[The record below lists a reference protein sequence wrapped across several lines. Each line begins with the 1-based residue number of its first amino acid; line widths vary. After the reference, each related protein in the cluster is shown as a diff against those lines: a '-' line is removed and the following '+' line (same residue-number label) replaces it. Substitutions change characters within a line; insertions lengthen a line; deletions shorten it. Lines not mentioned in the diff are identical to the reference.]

1 MSKDPKQT
9 KKESRFSV
17 LNRISNELSDNLL
30 KDEFIEKFTDD
41 NGYLNENGKKYL
53 MEQLMTILSQG
64 IVVNNGFP
72 IINENSYGINKKQ
85 QTEKAIEYFDSILSK
100 LNINNQNSWYGFVSS
115 IYNLGSIKH
124 SPFSLKLKDNIDN
137 PNILSNVTWYIS
149 NNIPSKDAEIYDLDN
164 TIPYNSK
171 RNKQDVKAE
180 YESIFKSIENEQQEK
195 QKRDGQRIGELEI
208 KVNEQGEIIKNGR
221 NILDDLQE
229 ENTALK
235 GKLTDAQILRN
246 EVDEVKADIKQLLK
260 KNKSDI
266 LNDVALRLAGDPDL
280 KKNIRKIKGDLK
292 ASNLSYSDGDI
303 NYIITKALSENDKYL
318 KTVAANPDLFERDMS
333 KDTIQKENEQFQSK
347 LRQQNLRYIL
357 PKFIERREKLVE
369 NTLNP
374 NLLKGAF
381 AI

>member
-1 MSKDPKQT
+1 MSKDSKQT

-17 LNRISNELSDNLL
+17 LNKISNNLSDNLL
-30 KDEFIEKFTDD
+30 KDEFIEKITDD

-53 MEQLMTILSQG
+53 MDELLRILSQG
-64 IVVNNGFP
+64 MVVNNGLP

-85 QTEKAIEYFDSILSK
+85 QTEKAIEYFESILSK
-100 LNINNQNSWYGFVSS
+100 LNTKNQNSWYGFVSS
-115 IYNLGSIKH
+115 ISNLGSIKH
-124 SPFSLKLKDNIDN
+124 SPFSLTLDDNINN
-137 PNILSNVTWYIS
+137 PNILSNVTWHIS
-149 NNIPSKDAEIYDLDN
+149 NNIPSKDAKVYDLDN
-164 TIPYNSK
+164 IIPYNSK

-180 YESIFKSIENEQQEK
+180 YERIFKSIEDEQKDK
-195 QKRDGQRIGELEI
+195 QKQSDQKIGQLEY

-221 NILDDLQE
+221 KIVDDLQD

-235 GKLTDAQILRN
+235 GKLNDAQILRN

-260 KNKSDI
+260 KNRSDI
-266 LNDVALRLAGDPDL
+266 LNDVALTLVGNPDL
-280 KKNIRKIKGDLK
+280 KKNIRKIKGDIK
-292 ASNLSYSDGDI
+292 AANPDYSDGDI
-303 NYIITKALSENDKYL
+303 NYIITKALSENERYL

-333 KDTIQKENEQFQSK
+333 NDTIQKENEQFQSK

-381 AI
+381 AV

>member
-9 KKESRFSV
+9 KKERRFSV
-17 LNRISNELSDNLL
+17 LNRMAYKLFDDLF
-30 KDEFIEKFTDD
+30 KDESIEKLFDD
-41 NGYLNENGKKYL
+41 NGYLNEYGKEYL
-53 MEQLMTILSQG
+53 MEQLMAILSQG
-64 IVVNNGFP
+64 MVVNNNFP
-72 IINENSYGINKKQ
+72 ILNENSYGITKKQ
-85 QTEKAIEYFDSILSK
+85 QTEKAIEYFESILSK
-100 LNINNQNSWYGFVSS
+100 LNTKDQNSWNSFLLS
-115 IYNLGSIKH
+115 IVNLDSIKH
-124 SPFSLKLKDNIDN
+124 SPFSLKYIDNIN
-137 PNILSNVTWYIS
+137 RPNILSNVTWYIS
-149 NNIPSKDAEIYDLDN
+149 NNIPSKDAKVYDIEN
-164 TIPYNSK
+164 IIPYDSK
-171 RNKQDVKAE
+171 RNKKDVKAE
-180 YESIFKSIENEQQEK
+180 YESIFKSIEDEQKNKQNESDK
-195 QKRDGQRIGELEI
+195 KIGQLEY
-208 KVNEQGEIIKNGR
+208 KVNEQGEIIRNGR
-221 NILDDLQE
+221 KFLDDLQNQN
-229 ENTALK
+229 ENLK
-235 GKLTDAQILRN
+235 GKLNDAQILRN

-266 LNDVALRLAGDPDL
+266 LNNIALILAGDPDL

-292 ASNLSYSDGDI
+292 ASNPYYSDGDI

-333 KDTIQKENEQFQSK
+333 NDTIQKENEQFQSK

>member
-9 KKESRFSV
+9 KKEMRFSV
-17 LNRISNELSDNLL
+17 LNKMAYKLFDDLTEDGS
-30 KDEFIEKFTDD
+30 IEKLSDD
-41 NGYLNENGKKYL
+41 NGYLTEYGKEYL
-53 MEQLMTILSQG
+53 MEQLIDILSQG
-64 IVVNNGFP
+64 MVVDNNKS
-72 IINENSYGINKKQ
+72 ILNEDSYGITKKQ
-85 QTEKAIEYFDSILSK
+85 QTEKAIEYFESILSK
-100 LNINNQNSWYGFVSS
+100 LNIKNQNSWNSFLSS
-115 IYNLGSIKH
+115 IATLSSIKH
-124 SPFSLKLKDNIDN
+124 SPFSLKVDDNIDK

-149 NNIPSKDAEIYDLDN
+149 NNIPSKDAKVYDLDN
-164 TIPYNSK
+164 IIPYNSK

-180 YESIFKSIENEQQEK
+180 YESIFKSIEDEQKNKQNESEK
-195 QKRDGQRIGELEI
+195 KIGQLEY

-221 NILDDLQE
+221 KVVVDLQNQN
-229 ENTALK
+229 ENLK
-235 GKLTDAQILRN
+235 GKLNDAQILRN

-266 LNDVALRLAGDPDL
+266 LNNIALRLAGDPDL

-292 ASNLSYSDGDI
+292 ASNPYYSDGDI
-303 NYIITKALSENDKYL
+303 NYIVTKALSENDKYL

-333 KDTIQKENEQFQSK
+333 NDTIQKENEQFQSK